1 MKIIL
6 LCITFIAA
14 CKPIGDDASQT
25 QGRDTYAWFKEPAV
39 IRDTIV
45 KTWGI
50 EITIEDDIRYFARL
64 GQLYG
69 AVDPITAR
77 VLLREPSGTYV
88 LALDMV
94 SLWIS
99 DLLLVKQVSDES
111 GSLQPL
117 RQGPVPVTVPV
128 EQVSDES
135 GSLQPLGQGP
145 VPVTVPVE
153 QVSNESGSQ
162 VPVQVPVEPVS
173 DESVEPKPANM
184 LFHGMIGFSLDDLS
198 DNYEC
203 FDDAKKK
210 WCDADDKIT
219 TGMYSAKDKERLLGL
234 LDPDLASSERKRLM
248 HNIQDIGDFL
258 GVTIDN
264 LLTITDSETDS
275 EYSHVPHYLLDA
287 VFIPNL
293 DDPLDDPPKCTN
305 EKSSDNRYIDP
316 LRRCDIQA
324 WKQVVH
330 TILMSGPFFMSLPNR
345 SVGEA
350 I

>member
-6 LCITFIAA
+6 LCITFTAA
-14 CKPIGDDASQT
+14 CKPIGDDASQI
-25 QGRDTYAWFKEPAV
+25 QGRDTDAWFKEPAV
-39 IRDTIV
+39 IRNTIV

-50 EITIEDDIRYFARL
+50 EITEEDDIRYFARL

-77 VLLREPSGTYV
+77 GLLREPNGTYV

-111 GSLQPL
+111 GIPQPPE
-117 RQGPVPVTVPV
+117 QGPVPVAVPV
-128 EQVSDES
+128 EPVSNES
-135 GSLQPLGQGP
+135 GTPQPLGQGP
-145 VPVTVPVE
+145 VPVA
-153 QVSNESGSQ
+153 
-162 VPVQVPVEPVS
+162 VPVEPVS
-173 DESVEPKPANM
+173 DESVDTKIPDM
-184 LFHGMIGFSLDDLS
+184 LFHGMIGFLLDDLP
-198 DNYEC
+198 DNYGC
-203 FDDAKKK
+203 FDDATKN
-210 WCDADDKIT
+210 WCDTDDKIT

-316 LRRCDIQA
+316 LPRCDIQA

-330 TILMSGPFFMSLPNR
+330 TILMSGPFFMYLPNR